1 LSEAEVGFGIR
12 LDFEIVPLPIACR
25 ATLVSR
31 IRIRSRFL
39 QELLDSS
46 HVRVA
51 NGFGLEL
58 RHEQLWIEGFDRV
71 FAFWV
76 SLETLGR
83 DHMSGEHLGS
93 KIGMASSRVE
103 TRTFFWPV
111 ASVFRRIFFPA

>member
-1 LSEAEVGFGIR
+1 
-12 LDFEIVPLPIACR
+12 
-25 ATLVSR
+25 
-31 IRIRSRFL
+31 L
-39 QELLDSS
+39 QERLDSS

-111 ASVFRRIFFPA
+111 ASVFRRIFFRLKSDVRGGSHFSNENPYREGHPMSYPG